1 MKVVVDKGIKSIQEI
16 ISLLNGF
23 DAVELIFFSSSDIKN
38 SNIKDADVL
47 LVRSTVKVDEL
58 LLAGTN
64 IKLIGS
70 ATSGIDHI
78 DTHYLEKNYIKWFYA
93 PGCNASSVVNYVMS
107 SICFLK
113 DKGIFDSTSSV
124 GIIGY
129 GNIGKKLKKALDYF
143 SIENLIYD
151 PFLNFE
157 YLVDIEQIKNCNLIT
172 LHVPMTYKTEF
183 PTYNMIDKFFLDNIQ
198 GKTLINTSRGGV
210 VDESE
215 LIKLRN
221 INYISD
227 VWTDEPCPSN
237 EVIEYALL
245 ATPHVAGHSTN
256 GKINGT
262 IMLIDFLQNHI
273 EINNDQKKLN
283 LEIMKNFITSKDAVK
298 EVESKVHINNYIK
311 EYDIKLESDSFKTAY
326 INSITTNKKN
336 TFEDARS
343 KHLARKDIEI

>member
-23 DAVELIFFSSSDIKN
+23 DAIELIFFNSSDIKN

-47 LVRSTVKVDEL
+47 LVRSTVRVDEL

-70 ATSGIDHI
+70 ATAGIDHI
-78 DTHYLEKNYIKWFYA
+78 DTDYLKKNYIKWFYA

-107 SICFLK
+107 SICFLR

-157 YLVDIEQIKNCNLIT
+157 FLVDIEQIKNCNLIT

-183 PTYNMIDKFFLDNIQ
+183 PTYNMIDKFFLDDIQ

-215 LIKLRN
+215 LIKLQN

-283 LEIMKNFITSKDAVK
+283 LEIMKNFITSKDTVK
-298 EVESKVHINNYIK
+298 EVESKVYIDNY
-311 EYDIKLESDSFKTAY
+311 
-326 INSITTNKKN
+326 NKN
-336 TFEDARS
+336 M
-343 KHLARKDIEI
+343 I